1 MKHKWWILF
10 AVPVAALLIGL
21 CFFGVRLR
29 IAPRLVLSRAIDNSL
44 AQLDSRFEKSP
55 VQLLAK
61 ALDSQGRQRAA
72 LKLETESK
80 HLGPVVYDMT
90 LQTQTGPNRIKAE
103 GAVITGGKVLDIQLF
118 LDENFAALASQ
129 GLLEGRYYGITYET
143 FSRDLRERQLLTAL
157 LGEGTIADWEENL
170 LSLGEK
176 MSTQLTFPEFSA
188 ADIRN
193 LFRGVLALKPE
204 IGREKILLPT
214 AGDHRGFG
222 VTFRATGAE
231 IHKTAEPYRQQLSG
245 TFRNWIDKMS
255 RDPESQVCVKFSL
268 YEGKLIQIL
277 AQLDI
282 DGEASECLI
291 YLGDDPG
298 ETTLSV
304 EWNEQTGGESQG
316 FSVMI
321 RTEQDEERYE
331 EELHFTKTG
340 NGKKESTT
348 VEYTWDLSSCEMAL
362 DIRQGERTV
371 QQRLNLTGEGES
383 LTIRSQN
390 IRPLLNFLLEQEKVK
405 PAICTL
411 TVSPGGSVPVP
422 EYRNLDQWSAEDLLA
437 LLTGFGGLLGLNMR

>member
-1 MKHKWWILF
+1 MKRKWWGLV
-10 AVPVAALLIGL
+10 AVSAVAMLLSL

-29 IAPRLVLSRAIDNSL
+29 IAPRLVLSRAIENSL
-44 AQLDSRFEKSP
+44 AQLDSRFERSP
-55 VQLLAK
+55 VQLLTK

-80 HLGPVVYDMT
+80 HLGPVVYDLA
-90 LQTQTGPNRIKAE
+90 LQTQTGPNRIQAE

-118 LDENFAALASQ
+118 LDEEFAALASQ

-143 FSRDLRERQLLTAL
+143 FSRDLRQRQLLTAL

-170 LSLGEK
+170 ASLEEK
-176 MSTQLTFPEFSA
+176 MAAQLTLPEFSA

-193 LFRGVLALKPE
+193 LLRGVLALKPE
-204 IGREKILLPT
+204 ISREDILLPT

-231 IHKTAEPYRQQLSG
+231 IHKAAEPYRQQLSG
-245 TFRNWIDKMS
+245 PLRNWIDKMS

-282 DGEASECLI
+282 EGETSECLI

-304 EWNEQTGGESQG
+304 EWDKQIGGESQR

-331 EELHFTKTG
+331 EELHFIKSE
-340 NGKKESTT
+340 NGKEESTT
-348 VEYTWDLSSCEMAL
+348 VEYTWDLSSCEMVL

>member
-1 MKHKWWILF
+1 MKRKWWGLV
-10 AVPVAALLIGL
+10 AVPAVAMLLSL

-55 VQLLAK
+55 VQLLTK

-80 HLGPVVYDMT
+80 HLGPVVYDLA
-90 LQTQTGPNRIKAE
+90 LQTQTGPNRIQAE

-129 GLLEGRYYGITYET
+129 GLLEGRYYGFTYET

-170 LSLGEK
+170 SSLEEK
-176 MSTQLTFPEFSA
+176 MAAQLTFPEFSA
-188 ADIRN
+188 ADIRD
-193 LFRGVLALKPE
+193 LLRGVLALKPE
-204 IGREKILLPT
+204 ISREEILLPS
-214 AGDHRGFG
+214 AGEHTGYG
-222 VTFRATGAE
+222 VSFRATGTE
-231 IHKTAEPYRQQLSG
+231 ISEAAKPYRQQLSG
-245 TFRNWIDKMS
+245 PLRNWIDKMS
-255 RDPESQVCVKFSL
+255 RDPESKVCVKFSL

-282 DGEASECLI
+282 EGETSECLI

-304 EWNEQTGGESQG
+304 EWYEQTGGESQR

-331 EELHFTKTG
+331 EELHFIKTE
-340 NGKKESTT
+340 NGKKESTI
-348 VEYTWDLSSCEMAL
+348 VEYTWDLSSRDMVL

-371 QQRLNLTGEGES
+371 QQRLNFTGEGES

-422 EYRNLDQWSAEDLLA
+422 EYRNLDQWSGEDLLA
-437 LLTGFGGLLGLNMR
+437 LLTGFGGLLGLKMP

>member
-1 MKHKWWILF
+1 M
-10 AVPVAALLIGL
+10 
-21 CFFGVRLR
+21 
-29 IAPRLVLSRAIDNSL
+29 S
-44 AQLDSRFEKSP
+44 AQL
-55 VQLLAK
+55 
-61 ALDSQGRQRAA
+61 
-72 LKLETESK
+72 
-80 HLGPVVYDMT
+80 T
-90 LQTQTGPNRIKAE
+90 L
-103 GAVITGGKVLDIQLF
+103 
-118 LDENFAALASQ
+118 
-129 GLLEGRYYGITYET
+129 
-143 FSRDLRERQLLTAL
+143 
-157 LGEGTIADWEENL
+157 
-170 LSLGEK
+170 
-176 MSTQLTFPEFSA
+176 PEFSA

-193 LFRGVLALKPE
+193 LLRGVLALKPE
-204 IGREKILLPT
+204 IGREDILLPT

-304 EWNEQTGGESQG
+304 EWNEQTGGESQR

-331 EELHFTKTG
+331 EELHFIKTE

-348 VEYTWDLSSCEMAL
+348 VEYTWDLSSCEMVL

>member
-1 MKHKWWILF
+1 MKRIWWILF
-10 AVPVAALLIGL
+10 AVPVVALLIGL

-29 IAPRLVLSRAIDNSL
+29 IAPRLILSRAVDNSL
-44 AQLDSRFEKSP
+44 AQLDSRFERSP
-55 VQLLAK
+55 VQLLTK

-90 LQTQTGPNRIKAE
+90 LQTQTGPNRIQAE

-170 LSLGEK
+170 SALEEK
-176 MSTQLTFPEFSA
+176 MATQLTFPDFSA

-193 LFRGVLALKPE
+193 LLRGVLALKPE

-277 AQLDI
+277 AQLEV
-282 DGEASECLI
+282 DGEDSECLI

-298 ETTLSV
+298 EKALSV
-304 EWNEQTGGESQG
+304 ELDWQTGGKAQR

-331 EELHFTKTG
+331 EELHFIKTE

-411 TVSPGGSVPVP
+411 TVSPASFFPP
-422 EYRNLDQWSAEDLLA
+422 HPQFIW
-437 LLTGFGGLLGLNMR
+437 

>member
-21 CFFGVRLR
+21 CFLGVRLR

-44 AQLDSRFEKSP
+44 AQLDSRFERSP
-55 VQLLAK
+55 VQLLTRV
-61 ALDSQGRQRAA
+61 LDSQGRQRAA

-118 LDENFAALASQ
+118 LDEDFAALASQ

-193 LFRGVLALKPE
+193 LLRGVLALKPE

-214 AGDHRGFG
+214 AGDHAGFG

-231 IHKTAEPYRQQLSG
+231 IHEAAEPYRQQLSG
-245 TFRNWIDKMS
+245 PLRNWIDKMS

-277 AQLDI
+277 AQLEVE
-282 DGEASECLI
+282 GEAFESLI
-291 YLGDDPG
+291 YLGEDPG
-298 ETTLSV
+298 EKTLSL
-304 EWNEQTGGESQG
+304 EFEEQTGGEAQK

-331 EELHFTKTG
+331 EELHFIKTE

-348 VEYTWDLSSCEMAL
+348 VEYTWDLSSCEMVL

-437 LLTGFGGLLGLNMR
+437 LLTGFGGLLGLKMP

>member
-1 MKHKWWILF
+1 MKRKWWGLV
-10 AVPVAALLIGL
+10 AVPVAALLISL

-29 IAPRLVLSRAIDNSL
+29 IAPRLVLSRAVDNSL
-44 AQLDSRFEKSP
+44 AQLDSRFERSP
-55 VQLLAK
+55 VQLLTR
-61 ALDSQGRQRAA
+61 ALDSQGRQRAE
-72 LKLETESK
+72 LKLETENK

-90 LQTQTGPNRIKAE
+90 LQTQTGPNRIQAE
-103 GAVITGGKVLDIQLF
+103 GAVITGGKVLNIQLF
-118 LDENFAALASQ
+118 LDENFVALASQ
-129 GLLEGRYYGITYET
+129 GLLEGRYYGITYKT
-143 FSRDLRERQLLTAL
+143 FSRDLRQRQLLTAL
-157 LGEGTIADWEENL
+157 LGESVIADWEENL
-170 LSLGEK
+170 SALEEK

-193 LFRGVLALKPE
+193 LLRGVLALKPE
-204 IGREKILLPT
+204 VGREKILLPT

-222 VTFRATGAE
+222 VSFRATGAE
-231 IHKTAEPYRQQLSG
+231 IHELVEPHRQQLSG
-245 TFRNWIDKMS
+245 TLRNWIDKMS
-255 RDPESQVCVKFSL
+255 RDPESQVCVKFTL

-282 DGEASECLI
+282 KGETSECLI

-304 EWNEQTGGESQG
+304 EWDEQTGGESQK

-321 RTEQDEERYE
+321 RTEQDGERYE
-331 EELHFTKTG
+331 EELHFIKTE
-340 NGKKESTT
+340 NGKKESTI
-348 VEYTWDLSSCEMAL
+348 VEYTWDLSSRDMVL

-371 QQRLNLTGEGES
+371 QQRLNLTGEGEG

-405 PAICTL
+405 PAIGTL
-411 TVSPGGSVPVP
+411 KVSPGGSVPVP

>member
-1 MKHKWWILF
+1 MP
-10 AVPVAALLIGL
+10 AAALLISL

-44 AQLDSRFEKSP
+44 AQLDSRFERSP

-61 ALDSQGRQRAA
+61 ALDSQGRQQAA

-80 HLGPVVYDMT
+80 HLGPVVYDMM
-90 LQTQTGPNRIKAE
+90 LQTQTRPNRIQAE

-157 LGEGTIADWEENL
+157 LGEGTISDWEENL
-170 LSLGEK
+170 LSLGDK
-176 MSTQLTFPEFSA
+176 MSAQLTLPEFSS

-193 LFRGVLALKPE
+193 LLRGVLALKPE
-204 IGREKILLPT
+204 ISREEILLPT
-214 AGDHRGFG
+214 AGDQTGFG
-222 VTFRATGAE
+222 VSFRATGAE
-231 IHKTAEPYRQQLSG
+231 IHKAAEPYRQQLSG
-245 TFRNWIDKMS
+245 PLRNWVDKMS

-277 AQLDI
+277 AQLEVE
-282 DGEASECLI
+282 GEAFESLI
-291 YLGDDPG
+291 YLGEDPG
-298 ETTLSV
+298 EKTLSL
-304 EWNEQTGGESQG
+304 EFEEQTGGESQR

-321 RTEQDEERYE
+321 RTEQDEARYE
-331 EELHFTKTG
+331 EELHFIKTE
-340 NGKKESTT
+340 NGKKESTI
-348 VEYTWDLSSCEMAL
+348 VEYTWDLSSCEMVL

-437 LLTGFGGLLGLNMR
+437 LLTGFGGLLGLKMP